1 MPGNKS
7 RYIIQESIDN
17 AVKILRDIVE
27 VEADRDT
34 KNEYGSPDIVQT
46 IFSKIEE
53 CDLFIADVSV
63 VNKYTSLSDDGDI
76 PKQDEIRMAPNPNV
90 LLELGYAAKTLG
102 WDKVICFIN
111 TDFGEIE
118 KLPFDLA
125 HRRLTPFSLNGN
137 SKAEVKRKLTGIIV
151 DTITNLVLSGNIK
164 KSKGNFSTHIVGCYD
179 LKIENVLTKF
189 PAIKVSNLN
198 SYRPLKESILS
209 ECKGLIEEISNIEL
223 SSQENQMDQA
233 IEKEGVEPEPEKPLS
248 IQNGLIS
255 LGRNVFLESLFK
267 PQIVKIKDED
277 KKDIKEKV
285 HSYFGIVLDEP
296 FFCFGNLTSIPNKN
310 LQGSSLKGTENEKS
324 KYEKF
329 ITLQYN
335 FSKLDLLE
343 HFVDAF
349 SDLILIPLAITND
362 SSINDKNIS
371 VLIKIDT
378 NTAEIIVPGS
388 NLINDKISGLES
400 LIYEN
405 NYIEKLFTMP
415 ETDKIQ
421 YDSNLSFDAIEE
433 IRRMQKTDIRGQIHY
448 DSEDYEIE
456 LQKYIAQPTEYDNTV
471 FEYSINNL
479 RPKETKW
486 LGASIFVKPLSS
498 TVKLS
503 YLIKSSNSN
512 GELDGE
518 IIIEI

>member
-1 MPGNKS
+1 M
-7 RYIIQESIDN
+7 
-17 AVKILRDIVE
+17 
-27 VEADRDT
+27 
-34 KNEYGSPDIVQT
+34 
-46 IFSKIEE
+46 
-53 CDLFIADVSV
+53 
-63 VNKYTSLSDDGDI
+63 
-76 PKQDEIRMAPNPNV
+76 
-90 LLELGYAAKTLG
+90 
-102 WDKVICFIN
+102 
-111 TDFGEIE
+111 
-118 KLPFDLA
+118 
-125 HRRLTPFSLNGN
+125 
-137 SKAEVKRKLTGIIV
+137 
-151 DTITNLVLSGNIK
+151 
-164 KSKGNFSTHIVGCYD
+164 
-179 LKIENVLTKF
+179 
-189 PAIKVSNLN
+189 
-198 SYRPLKESILS
+198 
-209 ECKGLIEEISNIEL
+209 
-223 SSQENQMDQA
+223 
-233 IEKEGVEPEPEKPLS
+233 
-248 IQNGLIS
+248 
-255 LGRNVFLESLFK
+255 
-267 PQIVKIKDED
+267 
-277 KKDIKEKV
+277 
-285 HSYFGIVLDEP
+285 
-296 FFCFGNLTSIPNKN
+296 
-310 LQGSSLKGTENEKS
+310 
-324 KYEKF
+324 
-329 ITLQYN
+329 
-335 FSKLDLLE
+335 
-343 HFVDAF
+343 
-349 SDLILIPLAITND
+349 AITND

-433 IRRMQKTDIRGQIHY
+433 IRRMQKTDIWGQIHY

>member
-1 MPGNKS
+1 
-7 RYIIQESIDN
+7 
-17 AVKILRDIVE
+17 
-27 VEADRDT
+27 
-34 KNEYGSPDIVQT
+34 
-46 IFSKIEE
+46 
-53 CDLFIADVSV
+53 
-63 VNKYTSLSDDGDI
+63 
-76 PKQDEIRMAPNPNV
+76 
-90 LLELGYAAKTLG
+90 
-102 WDKVICFIN
+102 
-111 TDFGEIE
+111 
-118 KLPFDLA
+118 
-125 HRRLTPFSLNGN
+125 
-137 SKAEVKRKLTGIIV
+137 
-151 DTITNLVLSGNIK
+151 
-164 KSKGNFSTHIVGCYD
+164 
-179 LKIENVLTKF
+179 
-189 PAIKVSNLN
+189 
-198 SYRPLKESILS
+198 
-209 ECKGLIEEISNIEL
+209 
-223 SSQENQMDQA
+223 MDQA

-296 FFCFGNLTSIPNKN
+296 FFCFGNLTSILNKN

-433 IRRMQKTDIRGQIHY
+433 IRRMQKTDIWGQIHY